1 MTQTYAAAFAVF
13 AVVMLAMSVGVIFSG
28 RFIRK
33 SCGDL
38 AREGDEAGAHECV
51 CGGRAAGTCQRQD
64 SAAALRIIGLPADPS
79 RPLHETPV
87 RGVTSATGA

>member
-38 AREGDEAGAHECV
+38 AREGDGADEHECV
-51 CGGRAAGTCQRQD
+51 CGGRAAGTCSRQD
-64 SAAALRIIGLPADPS
+64 GAATLRIVGMPADAS

-87 RGVTSATGA
+87 RGVTSAAGA